1 MTLFGKQVSL
11 GILLSVILA
20 SLVTGG
26 STLTLFVDTFGNQR
40 WISIV
45 GLVAGQIQ
53 FILTVYV
60 HETTS
65 SSGPVAPP
73 HA

>member
-1 MTLFGKQVSL
+1 MNLFHRQVSL
-11 GILLSVILA
+11 GVLFSILLA

-26 STLTLFVDTFGNQR
+26 STLTLFTDTFGNER
-40 WISIV
+40 WISVV

-53 FILTVYV
+53 FIISIYV

-65 SSGPVAPP
+65 SSGPVTPAK
-73 HA
+73 

>member
-1 MTLFGKQVSL
+1 MTIGGKQVSVL
-11 GILLSVILA
+11 VLLSILLA

-26 STLTLFVDTFGNQR
+26 STLTLFTDTFGNQR

-53 FILTVYV
+53 FVITAYV

-65 SSGPVAPP
+65 SSGPPP
-73 HA
+73 AAKP

>member
-1 MTLFGKQVSL
+1 MTLFGKKISV
-11 GILLSVILA
+11 GVLLSVLLA

-45 GLVAGQIQ
+45 GLVAGQVQ
-53 FILTVYV
+53 FIASIYV
-60 HETTS
+60 HEVTS
-65 SSGPVAPP
+65 SSG
-73 HA
+73 

>member
-1 MTLFGKQVSL
+1 MTIAGKQVSIL
-11 GILLSVILA
+11 VLLSILLA

-40 WISIV
+40 WISII

-53 FILTVYV
+53 FIITAYV

-65 SSGPVAPP
+65 SSGPVA

>member
-1 MTLFGKQVSL
+1 MSIFGKQVSL
-11 GILLSVILA
+11 GVLFSILLA

-26 STLTLFVDTFGNQR
+26 STLTLFTDTFGSER
-40 WISIV
+40 WISVV

-53 FILTVYV
+53 FIISIYV

-65 SSGPVAPP
+65 SSGPVA
-73 HA
+73 H

>member
-1 MTLFGKQVSL
+1 MTIGKYHISVLTLFSIVL
-11 GILLSVILA
+11 GT
-20 SLVTGG
+20 LVTGG
-26 STLTLFVDTFGNQR
+26 STLTLFTDTFGGQR

-53 FILTVYV
+53 FVVTLYI

-65 SSGPVAPP
+65 SSGPVKSA
-73 HA
+73 